1 MYIAG
6 RFSKLKQQIS
16 YYGWAVIWTSIYKAK
31 TKMVGD
37 KFWYF
42 SSKYSFTIPPTRDN
56 WCETT
61 LHEVSTLACPAETF
75 FINAEKTY
83 V

>member
-6 RFSKLKQQIS
+6 RFSNLKQKIS
-16 YYGWAVIWTSIYKAK
+16 YYAWAVIWPRICKAK
-31 TKMVGD
+31 MKMVRD